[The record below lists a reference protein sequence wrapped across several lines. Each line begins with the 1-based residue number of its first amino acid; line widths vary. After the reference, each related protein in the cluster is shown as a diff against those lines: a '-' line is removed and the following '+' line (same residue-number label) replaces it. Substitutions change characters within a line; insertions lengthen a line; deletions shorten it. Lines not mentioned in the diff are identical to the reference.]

1 MKVAKQRS
9 RDLDRLAQGRARRGR
24 RSPGELELRRPATRI
39 SLRFR
44 APRAWC
50 TIRTGD
56 KAEYWDEPLGE
67 NVKIGTLA
75 PQHQA

>member
-9 RDLDRLAQGRARRGR
+9 RDLARLTRA
-24 RSPGELELRRPATRI
+24 TMI

-56 KAEYWDEPLGE
+56 KAEYWDEPLRE